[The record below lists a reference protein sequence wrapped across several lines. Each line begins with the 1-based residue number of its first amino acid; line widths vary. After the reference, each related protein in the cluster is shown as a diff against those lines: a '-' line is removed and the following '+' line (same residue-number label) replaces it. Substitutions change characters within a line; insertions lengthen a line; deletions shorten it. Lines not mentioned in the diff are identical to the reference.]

1 MGQTLWS
8 QLFTMQ
14 EHHIPRE
21 IAAHVCLVSASC
33 SRSVS
38 GNAVIFLPGEVVY
51 SAAKLRT

>member
-1 MGQTLWS
+1 
-8 QLFTMQ
+8 MQ